1 MRQLAR
7 LALTALSLSNCRLG
21 NLKVGTTVR
30 LFDRIFAYRLHD
42 HIDIGL
48 MSFSQKEFGKCVV
61 ARRCGSSHISDQ
73 YFVFLYLI
81 LAPPNAR
88 EKKKDLYGTR
98 QEQELEQ
105 VHIHSCPAGGLS
117 RSTRRVSSDRKR
129 NPYQRRAES
138 KRAGRDG
145 LSLENSWKQDWSFGS

>member
-1 MRQLAR
+1 
-7 LALTALSLSNCRLG
+7 
-21 NLKVGTTVR
+21 
-30 LFDRIFAYRLHD
+30 
-42 HIDIGL
+42 

-105 VHIHSCPAGGLS
+105 VHIHSCPARGSIDGPPGFFRPEKKSLS
-117 RSTRRVSSDRKR
+117 EASRIQASGTQIVIGKLLEARLELRFVKSMASIGRVMRSVDGRFVTEKNSEESL
-129 NPYQRRAES
+129 RAHC
-138 KRAGRDG
+138 
-145 LSLENSWKQDWSFGS
+145 F